1 MEVNNM
7 KRTDDEKK
15 PSAFNK
21 YFTSLDTVTKVI
33 VSLNVIAYL
42 LLVINYKFEAVF
54 GLNVEQLLNVGGVT
68 GDSPLTTVLFSM
80 FAHYSLLHFV
90 INMAVLVLLSRTIN
104 ANFSQTAYLYVY
116 LLSGIIGNLI
126 TREFSPNIVS
136 VGASGGVYGLV
147 GLLLV
152 CALFK
157 RKYPD
162 LNEMFMFIF
171 ITAIVF
177 IVGTFFSPMAN
188 LTSHIVG
195 FVIGGISGLIIQN
208 FKMEVIRVD
217 SLEEKQG

>member
-1 MEVNNM
+1 ME
-7 KRTDDEKK
+7 RTDDKKK

-104 ANFSQTAYLYVY
+104 ANFSQTTYLYVY

-147 GLLLV
+147 G
-152 CALFK
+152 
-157 RKYPD
+157 
-162 LNEMFMFIF
+162 
-171 ITAIVF
+171 
-177 IVGTFFSPMAN
+177 
-188 LTSHIVG
+188 
-195 FVIGGISGLIIQN
+195 
-208 FKMEVIRVD
+208 
-217 SLEEKQG
+217 